1 MIGRVTIRHFKRF
14 RDQTFDLAE
23 SVVLAGPNNAGK
35 STLLQAIAT
44 WKMGLDRWVAQRG
57 GSKAATRSGVSITR
71 NDFTAVPLREMNLL
85 WEDRKVTGPAG
96 MAGAPRPIEIV
107 VRGKA
112 GEATWNCGMEFQYA
126 NRDLVYARPRG
137 AKDLDREAIRNFP
150 PAAARDLGIVH
161 VPPLS
166 GIERDEPRRDRGM
179 QDLLVGQGRPGEIL
193 RNLLLEIAENDPKGW
208 MSLREFFKDLFR
220 IDLLEPDYSP
230 AQPYIVCEYREP
242 EHSRPL
248 DLSNAGS
255 GTLQV
260 LLLLAFLYA
269 RPATVILLDEPD
281 AHQHVILQRQVYD
294 LLRKVARDR
303 GGQVVMATHSE
314 VVIDAT
320 EPTRVLAFLGQE
332 PRPLTDRNE
341 RDRLREALKRVT
353 TTLTPESIKALIEGG
368 ETLAVEFKGEEAR
381 PFSDRELDYSAL
393 RLDGVGTEALDPL
406 EFERFRRMIREN
418 RSRGDAALLEL
429 SDLDLAKALGAVE
442 CGNGEVSVRVL
453 GLLLF
458 GRTDA
463 LASMLPAHE
472 VAFQALSGTEVEV
485 NDFFRWPLLRVM
497 EELESRFRA
506 HNREREIL
514 VGMVR
519 IGVPH
524 YPERAFRE
532 GVANAL
538 IHRDYTSLGAVHV
551 QWREDRMEISN
562 PGGFPSGV
570 RLDNLLVT
578 GPRPR
583 NPLLADAFKR
593 AGIVE
598 RTARGID
605 TIFHEQLRNGR
616 PAPSYER
623 STEAGVTLTLP
634 GGQPDLDFVRL
645 AAEEGRQGRPLS
657 PDELLL
663 LNALEREPR
672 LTTVRAAATI
682 QRGKG
687 EAEAVLRKL
696 CERGIVEARG
706 AAPRQTF
713 RLSEAAVRRLGGRRD
728 AGGGRGASARHD
740 EKIRRYVE
748 AHGSIS
754 RREAAELCAI
764 DAPQAYRLLKKMETD
779 GVLRR
784 VRTNRRD
791 ARYERN
797 A

>member
-1 MIGRVTIRHFKRF
+1 MTP
-14 RDQTFDLAE
+14 E
-23 SVVLAGPNNAGK
+23 
-35 STLLQAIAT
+35 
-44 WKMGLDRWVAQRG
+44 
-57 GSKAATRSGVSITR
+57 
-71 NDFTAVPLREMNLL
+71 
-85 WEDRKVTGPAG
+85 
-96 MAGAPRPIEIV
+96 
-107 VRGKA
+107 
-112 GEATWNCGMEFQYA
+112 
-126 NRDLVYARPRG
+126 
-137 AKDLDREAIRNFP
+137 
-150 PAAARDLGIVH
+150 
-161 VPPLS
+161 
-166 GIERDEPRRDRGM
+166 GIE
-179 QDLLVGQGRPGEIL
+179 
-193 RNLLLEIAENDPKGW
+193 
-208 MSLREFFKDLFR
+208 
-220 IDLLEPDYSP
+220 
-230 AQPYIVCEYREP
+230 
-242 EHSRPL
+242 
-248 DLSNAGS
+248 
-255 GTLQV
+255 
-260 LLLLAFLYA
+260 
-269 RPATVILLDEPD
+269 
-281 AHQHVILQRQVYD
+281 
-294 LLRKVARDR
+294 
-303 GGQVVMATHSE
+303 
-314 VVIDAT
+314 
-320 EPTRVLAFLGQE
+320 
-332 PRPLTDRNE
+332 
-341 RDRLREALKRVT
+341 
-353 TTLTPESIKALIEGG
+353 ALIEGG
-368 ETLAVEFKGEEAR
+368 ETLAVEFKGEEAH
-381 PFSDRELDYSAL
+381 PFSDRELVETVVCLANRSDDGDGWLLVGVEDDGRVSGARPRHEAGRTDPGRVRALVASRTRPSLSVRAEVVALAGREVLVIEVPSVRQPTGVSDGRYLRRAIGGDGKPCCVPFHFHEMQAQQADRGLLDYSAL

-429 SDLDLAKALGAVE
+429 SDLELAKALGAVE

-634 GGQPDLDFVRL
+634 GGEPDLDFVRL

-713 RLSEAAVRRLGGRRD
+713 RLSEAAVRRLGGQRA
-728 AGGGRGASARHD
+728 AGEGRTGSAQHD
-740 EKIRRYVE
+740 ETVRRYVE
-748 AHGSIS
+748 DHGSIS

-764 DAPQAYRLLKKMETD
+764 DAPRAYRLLKKMETD

-784 VRTNRRD
+784 VRTNGRG